1 MEDRSARSDYK
12 PLQIPARPHSYNSF
26 VQEDPSRIQRLAL
39 RPNLLEWQAFSEGR
53 AFPRGSKWF
62 RQIEAPKIGVPQDLD
77 SDGLMFWS
85 LLMHLWSGFMLPPGS
100 DSPLAPDLCQNP
112 VIGQL
117 ADCDSHTFTPYG
129 RRPLVLLSPWW
140 RAQVWSSKYSH
151 KAWHVPLKYIKIL
164 QNTGIFETLPVP
176 MWENICLILPA
187 SFWKGSLYQGR
198 WVSTHRSWN
207 QTLLKLEPEA
217 RRTVRA
223 ACVSVGTG
231 LWIYIY
237 IYRSRS

>member
-1 MEDRSARSDYK
+1 MAWCFGLYWCIYGQVSCFHRVRILHWLLIFAK
-12 PLQIPARPHSYNSF
+12 IQWLANLQTAIATR
-26 VQEDPSRIQRLAL
+26 
-39 RPNLLEWQAFSEGR
+39 
-53 AFPRGSKWF
+53 
-62 RQIEAPKIGVPQDLD
+62 
-77 SDGLMFWS
+77 
-85 LLMHLWSGFMLPPGS
+85 
-100 DSPLAPDLCQNP
+100 SPLTD
-112 VIGQL
+112 G
-117 ADCDSHTFTPYG
+117 G
-129 RRPLVLLSPWW
+129 RWCCFLHGDGHKCGTEPKKHHGSVFQVLRSWW
-140 RAQVWSSKYSH
+140 TSSKYSH